1 MPEASP
7 SPPAR
12 LPATSRYE
20 LLTKIASGGMAT
32 VYVGRLRGAA
42 GFWRLVAIKRA
53 HAHLVEDESFRR
65 MLIAEARLA
74 SRIHHPNV
82 VAVDDVEE
90 LASGELRLIMDY
102 VEGASLSMLMSAAGR
117 ANQPLPPRLAM
128 RIGLDACAGLHAAH
142 QLSDDHGESL
152 RLVHRDVSPHN
163 ILVGVDGTAR
173 LADFGIA
180 KVARSSVSTT
190 TGAIKGKL
198 GYMAPEYIE
207 GNVPDARSDV
217 FALGAVIWEAVAHR
231 KLFRGT
237 NEVDTLKR
245 VVTAEVPSLAEVDP
259 ALGRALDGVLRKA
272 LAKLPAQR
280 FQSAQELGAAL
291 EAAALEAGLMGSH
304 REVAA
309 GVESLVGPALAER
322 RREIRARSAPEEA
335 PSAPTR
341 TLHQDPSAPAA
352 APAPP
357 PAASASASAPPS
369 SAITEA
375 RPPPVAAGSPPSM
388 SSAATLQREERDIGK
403 RGDDLAVD
411 DEPTAARYTPE
422 GTVRMDDAARMGD
435 RLAYVPGV
443 REPGQPTPLPPSPPA
458 SAPRS
463 APPASDSRTPLQ
475 GTPASGPRAP
485 RSAPPPYSDSHSLAG
500 SGVTSKRV
508 LAEEPVTSVAGVP
521 RRGNGVWWVAAAAGA
536 CVVVVVAARW
546 ARAPSSEEARGEGLV
561 VPATISPAA
570 APPGTSSVAP
580 TAPTASAAK
589 PGASAAPPPASA
601 RVAPAAPALPRATA
615 PLPTARPAVT
625 PTPPP
630 RETAP
635 PNPYAPQ

>member
-1 MPEASP
+1 MPDASP

-102 VEGASLSMLMSAAGR
+102 VEGASLSMLMSAAAR
-117 ANQPLPPRLAM
+117 TNQPLPPRLAM

-207 GNVPDARSDV
+207 GSEPDARSDV
-217 FALGAVIWEAVAHR
+217 FALGAVIWEALAHR

-291 EAAALEAGLMGSH
+291 EAAALAAGLMGSH
-304 REVAA
+304 GEVAA

-335 PSAPTR
+335 PAPSAPTE
-341 TLHQDPSAPAA
+341 TLRQDPPAVAA
-352 APAPP
+352 ASPSPS
-357 PAASASASAPPS
+357 ASASASAPPS

-375 RPPPVAAGSPPSM
+375 LPPRAAGGPPPSM
-388 SSAATLQREERDIGK
+388 SSAATLQREERD
-403 RGDDLAVD
+403 LS
-411 DEPTAARYTPE
+411 DEPTQARC
-422 GTVRMDDAARMGD
+422 ARGH
-435 RLAYVPGV
+435 RAHGRCRARRRSPGV
-443 REPGQPTPLPPSPPA
+443 RAWRPRTGAAHTAASLATGERAAQRAATEHAAERAAHAPGERAAARERAPLAGRQRGDIEAGHRRGAGDQRRRRP
-458 SAPRS
+458 APRQRCVVDRRRCGGVRGGG
-463 APPASDSRTPLQ
+463 AGGRAGRESRARQRP
-475 GTPASGPRAP
+475 
-485 RSAPPPYSDSHSLAG
+485 
-500 SGVTSKRV
+500 
-508 LAEEPVTSVAGVP
+508 
-521 RRGNGVWWVAAAAGA
+521 AAGA
-536 CVVVVVAARW
+536 WWCRHHRARRGAAQRGERGLE
-546 ARAPSSEEARGEGLV
+546 RAPGQRRNGRRR
-561 VPATISPAA
+561 AA
-570 APPGTSSVAP
+570 APP
-580 TAPTASAAK
+580 
-589 PGASAAPPPASA
+589 
-601 RVAPAAPALPRATA
+601 RRAPALP
-615 PLPTARPAVT
+615 P
-625 PTPPP
+625 PPP
-630 RETAP
+630 RSRARLRRSP
-635 PNPYAPQ
+635 PLGPRSRPPRHRARRRRPTRTRRTGRPC